1 MREYGFWFL
10 NSEFYNDKIDT
21 NQEDIDYIDYLIE
34 LQVQVTNNLPNG
46 IPKITAICQSVFDSV
61 TYLKNLK
68 SSLGS
73 DEAVYNTLMKKYE
86 HHLKENVRLF
96 KQLEQNCPVKDR
108 LINAI
113 LN

>member
-1 MREYGFWFL
+1 M
-10 NSEFYNDKIDT
+10 
-21 NQEDIDYIDYLIE
+21 
-34 LQVQVTNNLPNG
+34 
-46 IPKITAICQSVFDSV
+46 
-61 TYLKNLK
+61 KN
-68 SSLGS
+68 
-73 DEAVYNTLMKKYE
+73 YE